1 MAIILISFILL
12 YILREGKDLIKNRSW
27 QEGLLGLALIAVSLV
42 YGIDYIQKAVLC
54 PTWAR
59 CLRNC
64 SRCTTVSRLFLGC

>member
-12 YILREGKDLIKNRSW
+12 YILREGKDLIKIDPGRKACWAWLS
-27 QEGLLGLALIAVSLV
+27 LLSAWSMALITSR
-42 YGIDYIQKAVLC
+42 KAVLC

-64 SRCTTVSRLFLGC
+64 SLYNRFQAFLGC